1 MDGKKYIAKK
11 AVNIFGYTVAALVGL
26 AAAVV
31 LFLSVMIVKVD
42 DSSMLPEI
50 EPGSRVIAVR
60 THFPADIGVSPSVK
74 VGDLVVYRVPYYEI
88 DGKGVYVVRRVSGM
102 NGELVEVSSEE
113 GPAALEKDILSKEK
127 ILGKVI
133 YNG

>member
-1 MDGKKYIAKK
+1 MDGRNYIAKK

-26 AAAVV
+26 AAAVL
-31 LFLSVMIVKVD
+31 LFLSMMVVKVED
-42 DSSMLPEI
+42 GSMLPEI

-60 THFPADIGVSPSVK
+60 THFPADIGVSPSVN

-113 GPAALEKDILSKEK
+113 GSAALEKDILSKEK

>member
-1 MDGKKYIAKK
+1 MDGKKFAAKK
-11 AVNIFGYTVAALVGL
+11 ALNIFGYTVAALVGL
-26 AAAVV
+26 AAAV
-31 LFLSVMIVKVD
+31 LISLSVMVVKVE

-60 THFPADIGVSPSVK
+60 THFPADIGVSPSVN

-102 NGELVEVSSEE
+102 KGELVEVSSEE
-113 GPAALEKDILSKEK
+113 GTTALEKDILSKEK

>member
-1 MDGKKYIAKK
+1 MDGRNYIAKK

-26 AAAVV
+26 AAAVL
-31 LFLSVMIVKVD
+31 LFLSMMVVKVED
-42 DSSMLPEI
+42 GSMLPEI

-60 THFPADIGVSPSVK
+60 THFPADIGVSPSVN

-113 GPAALEKDILSKEK
+113 GSAAFDNDILSKEK

>member
-1 MDGKKYIAKK
+1 
-11 AVNIFGYTVAALVGL
+11 
-26 AAAVV
+26 
-31 LFLSVMIVKVD
+31 
-42 DSSMLPEI
+42 
-50 EPGSRVIAVR
+50 
-60 THFPADIGVSPSVK
+60 
-74 VGDLVVYRVPYYEI
+74 
-88 DGKGVYVVRRVSGM
+88 M

>member
-11 AVNIFGYTVAALVGL
+11 AVNIFGCAVAALVGL
-26 AAAVV
+26 AAAV
-31 LFLSVMIVKVD
+31 LLSLSVMVVKVE

-60 THFPADIGVSPSVK
+60 THFPADIGVSPSVN

-102 NGELVEVSSEE
+102 KGELVEVSSEE

>member
-1 MDGKKYIAKK
+1 MDGRNYIAKK
-11 AVNIFGYTVAALVGL
+11 AVNIFGCAVAALVGL
-26 AAAVV
+26 AAAVL
-31 LFLSVMIVKVD
+31 LFLSMMVVKVED
-42 DSSMLPEI
+42 GSMLPEI

-60 THFPADIGVSPSVK
+60 THFPADIGVSPSVN

-113 GPAALEKDILSKEK
+113 GSAALEKDILSKEK

>member
-1 MDGKKYIAKK
+1 MGGKKFAAKK
-11 AVNIFGYTVAALVGL
+11 ALNIFGCAVAALVGL
-26 AAAVV
+26 AAAVL
-31 LFLSVMIVKVD
+31 LFLSVMVVKVE

-60 THFPADIGVSPSVK
+60 THFPADIGVSPSVN

-102 NGELVEVSSEE
+102 KGELVEVSSEE
-113 GPAALEKDILSKEK
+113 GTTALEKDILSKEK

>member
-1 MDGKKYIAKK
+1 MDGRNYIAKK
-11 AVNIFGYTVAALVGL
+11 AVNIFGCAVAALVGL
-26 AAAVV
+26 AAAVL
-31 LFLSVMIVKVD
+31 LFLSMMVVKVED
-42 DSSMLPEI
+42 GSMLPEI
-50 EPGSRVIAVR
+50 EPGSGGIAVR
-60 THFPADIGVSPSVK
+60 THFPADIGVAPSVN

-102 NGELVEVSSEE
+102 NGELVEISSEE
-113 GPAALEKDILSKEK
+113 GSAALEKDILSKEK

>member
-1 MDGKKYIAKK
+1 MDGKKYIAQK
-11 AVNIFGYTVAALVGL
+11 AVNIFGCAVAALVGL
-26 AAAVV
+26 AAAVL
-31 LFLSVMIVKVD
+31 LFLSMMVVKVED
-42 DSSMLPEI
+42 GSMLPEI

-60 THFPADIGVSPSVK
+60 THFPADIGVSPSVN

-113 GPAALEKDILSKEK
+113 GSAALEKDILSKEK